1 MDLMAGINTPTIT
14 SINGQTHADAA
25 INSSLE
31 HNQASQDLRD
41 AVGGKTRKKRKSIK
55 KSHKK
60 TKSRRKTK
68 AGKKRKKSGKRTR
81 KRRNTKTRAKSM
93 IKIGGTSDV
102 SSESEIY
109 IPTIDTPYTPTGAPG
124 QTPDDISTKL
134 AELGSQGNA
143 NAEFDTHAGGKK
155 KRKKR
160 RCKPDCKCIICK
172 RYTHTRKRK

>member
-1 MDLMAGINTPTIT
+1 MVAGINIPTVT
-14 SINGQTHADAA
+14 GVNGQTHADAA

-60 TKSRRKTK
+60 TKSRRKSK
-68 AGKKRKKSGKRTR
+68 AGKKRKKSGKRTH
-81 KRRNTKTRAKSM
+81 KRRNTKTRAKSI

-102 SSESEIY
+102 SSASEIA

-124 QTPDDISTKL
+124 QTPDDISMQL

-160 RCKPDCKCIICK
+160 QCKPDCKCIMCK
-172 RYTHTRKRK
+172 KYTHTRKRK

>member
-1 MDLMAGINTPTIT
+1 MVAGINIPTVT
-14 SINGQTHADAA
+14 GVNGQTHADAA

-60 TKSRRKTK
+60 TKSRRKSK

-81 KRRNTKTRAKSM
+81 KRRNTKTRAKSSI

-102 SSESEIY
+102 SSASEIA

-124 QTPDDISTKL
+124 QTPDDISTQL
-134 AELGSQGNA
+134 AELGSQGDA
-143 NAEFDTHAGGKK
+143 NAKFDTHAGGKK

-160 RCKPDCKCIICK
+160 QCKPDCKFIM
-172 RYTHTRKRK
+172 

>member
-1 MDLMAGINTPTIT
+1 MVAGINTPTVT
-14 SINGQTHADAA
+14 GVNGQTHAGAA
-25 INSSLE
+25 INNSLE
-31 HNQASQDLRD
+31 IMKASQDLRD

-60 TKSRRKTK
+60 TKSRRKSK

-81 KRRNTKTRAKSM
+81 KRRNTKTRAKPI

-102 SSESEIY
+102 SSASEIA

-124 QTPDDISTKL
+124 QTPDDISTQL

-160 RCKPDCKCIICK
+160 QCKPECKCIMCK
-172 RYTHTRKRK
+172 RYTHTKKRK

>member
-1 MDLMAGINTPTIT
+1 MVAGINTPTVT
-14 SINGQTHADAA
+14 GVNGQTHADAA

-31 HNQASQDLRD
+31 HTQASQDLRD

-60 TKSRRKTK
+60 TKSRRKSK
-68 AGKKRKKSGKRTR
+68 AGKKRKNSGKRTR
-81 KRRNTKTRAKSM
+81 KRRKTKTKTRAKSI

-102 SSESEIY
+102 SSVTEIT

-124 QTPDDISTKL
+124 QTPDDISTQL

-160 RCKPDCKCIICK
+160 QCKPECKCIMCK